1 MQRRLQ
7 GVAASNLCNKGRKQ
21 LQLEQ
26 TRSRL
31 FLRCVPQP
39 RVRRQQQPVGEW
51 LVPSNMSLIIEVRVI
66 SHVARQAR
74 TPCPFPTLP
83 ILPLTRSAVARFVSA
98 APCGVPCGNSD
109 ACHRFCIVCILD
121 SIALEWLSVCVCVLP
136 TPLQFPSLLPPATL
150 TTTRQS
156 ALSISNFQL
165 NIHSLIHS
173 LTHSF
178 IHSHMPSSIC

>member
-1 MQRRLQ
+1 MQQ
-7 GVAASNLCNKGRKQ
+7 GEEATAAGADPESSVSEVRASASSETAAAASGR
-21 LQLEQ
+21 
-26 TRSRL
+26 
-31 FLRCVPQP
+31 VAW
-39 RVRRQQQPVGEW
+39 V
-51 LVPSNMSLIIEVRVI
+51 MSLIIEVRVI

-74 TPCPFPTLP
+74 TPCPFPSLP

-136 TPLQFPSLLPPATL
+136 TPLLPPAL
-150 TTTRQS
+150 TTTRQA

-165 NIHSLIHS
+165 NIHSLTRS

-178 IHSHMPSSIC
+178 IHTCRRAFVNKQ

>member
-26 TRSRL
+26 SRSRL

-39 RVRRQQQPVGEW
+39 RVRRQPVGEW
-51 LVPSNMSLIIEVRVI
+51 LVPGNMSLIIEVRVI

-74 TPCPFPTLP
+74 TPFPSLP
-83 ILPLTRSAVARFVSA
+83 IPPLTRSAVAVALSLLP
-98 APCGVPCGNSD
+98 PCGVPCGNSD

-121 SIALEWLSVCVCVLP
+121 SIALEWLRVCASCPHCL
-136 TPLQFPSLLPPATL
+136 LQPSP
-150 TTTRQS
+150 QQGS
-156 ALSISNFQL
+156 QL
-165 NIHSLIHS
+165 
-173 LTHSF
+173 
-178 IHSHMPSSIC
+178 